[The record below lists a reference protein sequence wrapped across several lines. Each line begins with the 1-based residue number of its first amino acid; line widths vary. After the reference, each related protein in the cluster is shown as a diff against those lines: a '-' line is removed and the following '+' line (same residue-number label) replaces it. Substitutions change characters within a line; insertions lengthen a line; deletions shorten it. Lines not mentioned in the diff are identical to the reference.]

1 MVAVLQDIEV
11 ERGGTFEL
19 AVAVLDSGGVDPRTD
34 LAGWTGAMQI
44 RERRDPDSTLLATA
58 TVTID
63 TATGVVTATIAASL
77 TETMAWRSGEYD
89 LKITNGTQVLW
100 LAKGTARFEQ
110 RSTT

>member
-1 MVAVLQDIEV
+1 MVAVHQDIVV

-19 AVAVLDSGGVDPRTD
+19 AVLVLDSDGVDPRTD

-44 RERRDPDSTLLATA
+44 RAERDPTSTLLATA
-58 TVTID
+58 TVAID
-63 TATGVVTATIAASL
+63 TATAVVTATIADDL
-77 TETMAWRSGEYD
+77 TEVMAWRSGEYD
-89 LKITNGTQVLW
+89 LKITNGTQTLW